1 MCFFLS
7 GTDFSVAGDASKG
20 PAKTGGGGR
29 EDGRVHQVSI
39 LENFFLHHWR
49 TGKIR
54 VVVPDKFLLFTQIFA
69 RNVRSLP
76 IVSC

>member
-39 LENFFLHHWR
+39 LENLFLRHWR
-49 TGKIR
+49 TAKI
-54 VVVPDKFLLFTQIFA
+54 
-69 RNVRSLP
+69 S
-76 IVSC
+76 